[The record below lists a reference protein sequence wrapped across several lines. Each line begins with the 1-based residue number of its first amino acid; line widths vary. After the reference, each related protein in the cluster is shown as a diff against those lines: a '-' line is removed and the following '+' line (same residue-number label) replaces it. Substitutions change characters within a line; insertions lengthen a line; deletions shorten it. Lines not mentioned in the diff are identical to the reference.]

1 MHGQVLIFSAIF
13 GTVNLSVSIL
23 RLRFPILNFDAVLLC
38 NEIFINKREIVICKI
53 DNKKNPTFS
62 IKFSYA
68 GICEYFCS
76 KIKRASL
83 QYYVHSMR
91 CFYVRQPNLSSSNEY
106 LLQSPADA
114 RTESD
119 T

>member
-53 DNKKNPTFS
+53 DKKKNPNVFDQ
-62 IKFSYA
+62 IL
-68 GICEYFCS
+68 IC
-76 KIKRASL
+76 R
-83 QYYVHSMR
+83 
-91 CFYVRQPNLSSSNEY
+91 Y
-106 LLQSPADA
+106 LRILL
-114 RTESD
+114 
-119 T
+119 

>member
-53 DNKKNPTFS
+53 DKKKNQRF
-62 IKFSYA
+62 
-68 GICEYFCS
+68 
-76 KIKRASL
+76 R
-83 QYYVHSMR
+83 
-91 CFYVRQPNLSSSNEY
+91 SNSHM
-106 LLQSPADA
+106 QVTANTSVVK
-114 RTESD
+114 
-119 T
+119 